1 MTPIKSLFA
10 IAALAG
16 ASALAVNMG
25 TASAETAGA
34 RAEMHPRKG
43 VSLDVGAKRVVSYFS
58 GEKGACDL
66 VVWLSD
72 GFAEDAPATKTAQL
86 VSVSVEPGKSARI
99 DTAEGK
105 TMLFGCKTGAAGM
118 TLQTVDQLASVR
130 N

>member
-1 MTPIKSLFA
+1 MTSIKNLIA

-16 ASALAVNMG
+16 VSALAVNMG
-25 TASAETAGA
+25 TAAAETAGA
-34 RAEMHPRKG
+34 RAEMHPRKA

-66 VVWLSD
+66 VVMLGD
-72 GFAEDAPATKTAQL
+72 GFAEDVPASKAQL

-105 TMLFGCKTGAAGM
+105 TLLFACKTGAAGM
-118 TLQTVDQLASVR
+118 TLQTLDQVASAR